1 MDNIYLFILIILAIL
16 AMTDLVVGVSNDAV
30 NFLNSAIGS
39 KVAPKVVIMII
50 ASLGILVGC
59 ITSNGM
65 MDIAQNG
72 IFNPS
77 LFSYQ
82 NVMFLFLA
90 VMFGDII
97 LLDLFNTFG
106 MPTSTTVSLIFGLL
120 GASVA
125 VALSVLWDTE
135 SAGNIADYINTSKA
149 LTIISGIL
157 MSVVIAFVCGCVIMY
172 FTRMIFTFDYKPT
185 FKKYGALWCGFALT
199 AITYFTVVKGFESS
213 NVEGIRIVIDYIYAN
228 FWFSLGI
235 IMVVWTLLM
244 WFIQIAYKVNILKIT
259 ILSGT
264 FALALA
270 FAGNDLVN
278 FIGVFV
284 AGFDAYH
291 IADGDSL
298 HKMVEM
304 SAQYKAVNG
313 SAIGINNI
321 WVLLGAGLIMVI
333 TLFTSKKTDKVSKT
347 EVNLARQG
355 DGDERFDSTQLSRII
370 VRISMAFNKNI
381 GYITPQRYRKYVE
394 RRFAPFNGYDEGSVA
409 SFDPIRAT
417 VNLTVAAIL
426 ISFATSFKLPLSTTY
441 VTFMVAMGTSLSD
454 KAWGRESAVYR
465 VTGVLTVITGWFLTA
480 FLAFTVAFLIGL
492 FIMYLETVAIV
503 IMIVICVLLIIQSG
517 IATRKDIKKE
527 NEKESV
533 AEVKQGTEEVIQ
545 QCAEE
550 ICNTL
555 KEIQDVYTQTLKG
568 LFREDR
574 KLLKQMVKESNE
586 LYQQAHDRKY
596 AVYTMLHTLNENYVK
611 TGHYY
616 VQVVDYVNEVT
627 KALVHI
633 TSPSFEHIDNN
644 HQGFTKDQ
652 IRDLRNIETKVNK
665 IFLTTTHILKNNDW
679 DKIDEAMLL
688 RDSIFEDFAEITKN
702 QIHRIKE
709 GETSTRSSM
718 LYLDILGE
726 TKAMVLHTRNLL
738 KSQKYFVTNNA
749 SEEGTI

>member
-1 MDNIYLFILIILAIL
+1 MENIYLFILIILAIL
-16 AMTDLVVGVSNDAV
+16 AITDLVVGVSNDAV

-50 ASLGILVGC
+50 ASIGILVGC
-59 ITSNGM
+59 ITSSGM

-77 LFSYQ
+77 LFTYQ

-125 VALSVLWDTE
+125 VALSVLWEAD
-135 SAGNIADYINTSKA
+135 SSGNITEYINTSKA

-157 MSVVIAFVCGCVIMY
+157 MSVVIAFVCGCIIMY
-172 FTRMIFTFDYKPT
+172 FTRMIFTFDYKPK
-185 FKKYGALWCGFALT
+185 FKKYGAIWCGFALT
-199 AITYFTVVKGFESS
+199 AITYFTVVKGFKSS
-213 NVEGIRIVIDYIYAN
+213 NVESIKLVIDYIYAN

-235 IMVVWTLLM
+235 ILIGWTILM
-244 WFIQIAYKVNILKIT
+244 WVVQTFWKVNTLKIT
-259 ILSGT
+259 ILAGT

-278 FIGVFV
+278 FIGIFV

-304 SAQYKAVNG
+304 SSEYKAIHG
-313 SAIGINNI
+313 SAAGVNNI
-321 WVLLGAGLIMVI
+321 WLLLGAGLIMVV

-347 EVNLARQG
+347 EVDLARQG
-355 DGDERFDSTQLSRII
+355 DGDERFDSTQLSRVI
-370 VRISMAFNKNI
+370 VRIAMSFNKNI
-381 GYITPQRYRKYVE
+381 GYITPKRYREYVE
-394 RRFAPFNGYDEGSVA
+394 RRFAPVESYQNSAVA
-409 SFDPIRAT
+409 FDPIRAT

-441 VTFMVAMGTSLSD
+441 VTFMVAMGSSLSD

-465 VTGVLTVITGWFLTA
+465 ITGVLTVITGWFLTA
-480 FLAFTVAFLIGL
+480 FLAFTAAFLIGM
-492 FIMYLETVAIV
+492 FIMYLETIAIA
-503 IMIVICVLLIIQSG
+503 IMIAICIALLIQSS
-517 IATRKDIKKE
+517 ISTRKSIKKE
-527 NEKESV
+527 SDKEVTSN
-533 AEVKQGTEEVIQ
+533 VKQGTEEVIK
-545 QCAEE
+545 QCADDICKTLEE
-550 ICNTL
+550 I
-555 KEIQDVYTQTLKG
+555 QSVYSQTLKG

-574 KLLKQMVKESNE
+574 KLLKQMEKESNV

-596 AVYTMLHTLNENYVK
+596 AVYTMLHTLNENYVT

-627 KALVHI
+627 KALAHI
-633 TSPSFEHIDNN
+633 TAPSFEHIDNN
-644 HQGFTKDQ
+644 HQGFTKEQ
-652 IRDLRNIETKVNK
+652 IRDLRSIETKVNR
-665 IFLTTTHILKNNDW
+665 IFMMTTHILKNNDW
-679 DKIDEAMLL
+679 DKIDEAMAL
-688 RDSIFEDFAEITKN
+688 RDKIFEDFAEIIKR

-718 LYLDILGE
+718 LYLDILSE

-738 KSQKYFVTNNA
+738 KSQKYFVTNTT
-749 SEEGTI
+749 E